1 MMRRSRRDAR
11 NKDAPD
17 TPATPIRWRRL
28 FGYLRPYVGQMALAL
43 LCLVISSGIG
53 LVFPLQIVNLL
64 QSALTIGGSYDSL
77 NMLALGLLLL
87 FVTQAVFTFAQGYL
101 LSYIGERIVLDL
113 RTTLYRQ
120 LNALSLDFY
129 STRRVGEL
137 TTRISSDVTQVRQL
151 LTNNITSVIGQVIN
165 LVGSV
170 VIVFTTN
177 PRLTVFILILIPILM
192 VVAIAFGTPLQRL
205 TTKMNDLFAGS
216 MADAEEGLQGIR
228 IVRSFNREKYEID
241 RFETAQKKAFRT
253 SLQVALFR
261 SGFGAVMAFLGFG
274 TLAAILW
281 FSGREVIEGRLTLPQ
296 ISGFLIYGVTIAASL
311 GGLAGF
317 YASMRES
324 MGGIRRVF
332 EILDM
337 PPTIQD
343 KPDAKVLPVVAGRVH
358 FDNVSFSYDDKV
370 TVLENINLDI
380 APGEIVALV
389 GPSGSG
395 KTTMFNLIP
404 RFYDVKSGALRI
416 DQQDVRDVTQ
426 ASVRSQIGLVPQETL
441 LFSGTIYDNIL
452 YGRLDATEAEVI
464 EAAKAANAH
473 EFIEHLPE
481 GYKTLVGER
490 GVKLSGGQRQR
501 VAIARAILKDPRI
514 LLLDEATSALDNE
527 SEKLVQE
534 ALERLMQGRTTV
546 IIAHRLS
553 TIKVAHRIAV
563 LDTGKIV
570 ELGTHEELMV
580 IDGLYARLY
589 NMQFR
594 DAVLN
599 APAIPPIVVP
609 VPASE
614 DGTGEKP
621 AEKRRTGAVNVLGGI
636 MGRRSAEG

>member
-1 MMRRSRRDAR
+1 MMRRSRRSA
-11 NKDAPD
+11 KPADAPD
-17 TPATPIRWRRL
+17 TPVTPIRWRRL
-28 FGYLRPYVGQMALAL
+28 FGYLRPYTGQMMLAL
-43 LCLVISSGIG
+43 LCLLVSSALG
-53 LVFPLQIVNLL
+53 LAFPLQIVNLL
-64 QSALTIGGSYDSL
+64 ESALRQGGSYDAL
-77 NMLALGLLLL
+77 NTLAIGLLLI
-87 FVTQAVFTFAQGYL
+87 FVLQATFTFFQGYL
-101 LSYIGERIVLDL
+101 LSWIGERIVLDL
-113 RTTLYRQ
+113 RTSLYRQ
-120 LNALSLDFY
+120 LNMLSLDFY

-151 LTNNITSVIGQVIN
+151 LTNSLTSVVGQVIN

-177 PRLTVFILILIPILM
+177 PRLTIFILILIPVLL
-192 VVAIAFGTPLQRL
+192 VVAIVFGTPLQRL
-205 TTKMNDLFAGS
+205 STKLNDLFAGS
-216 MADAEEGLQGIR
+216 MADAEEGLQGVR
-228 IVRSFNREKYEID
+228 IVRSFNRETYEME
-241 RFETAQKKAFRT
+241 RFEKAQTNAFRT
-253 SLQVALFR
+253 SLQVALYR

-317 YASMRES
+317 YSSVRES

-332 EILDM
+332 EILDT
-337 PPTIQD
+337 PPTVQD
-343 KPDAKVLPVVAGRVH
+343 KPNAATLPTVAGRVA
-358 FDNVSFSYDDKV
+358 FEGVSFSYEDKV
-370 TVLENINLDI
+370 RVLDAINLDI

-404 RFYDVKSGALRI
+404 RFYDVDTGAVRV
-416 DQQDVRDVTQ
+416 DGHDVRDVTQ
-426 ASVRSQIGLVPQETL
+426 SSLRAQIGLVPQETL

-464 EAAKAANAH
+464 AAATAANAH
-473 EFIEHLPE
+473 EFIENLPE
-481 GYKTLVGER
+481 KYKTLVGER

-534 ALERLMQGRTTV
+534 ALERLMLNRTTV

-563 LDTGKIV
+563 LDSGRIV
-570 ELGTHEELMV
+570 ELGTHEELMAL
-580 IDGLYARLY
+580 DGLYARLY

-594 DAVLN
+594 DNGVN
-599 APAIPPIVVP
+599 GVVVSPPKGMPAPDQTP
-609 VPASE
+609 
-614 DGTGEKP
+614 DEKP
-621 AEKRRTGAVNVLGGI
+621 ADKRRTGTMNVLGGI
-636 MGRRSAEG
+636 MGRLS